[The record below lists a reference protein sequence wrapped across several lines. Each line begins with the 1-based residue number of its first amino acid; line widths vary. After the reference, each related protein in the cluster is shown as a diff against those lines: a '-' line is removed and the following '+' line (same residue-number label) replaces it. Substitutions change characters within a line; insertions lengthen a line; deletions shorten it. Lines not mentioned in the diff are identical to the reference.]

1 MQSDHAVRHYC
12 PGTIHLCGQRLAKEE
27 RWVAGVP
34 RPVLAPMRWFWAKF
48 PWIAM
53 LVLPSSLVW
62 QALQVLQLTS
72 GLAGMASMDTMLVQ
86 TRYLLRNAAS
96 F

>member
-1 MQSDHAVRHYC
+1 
-12 PGTIHLCGQRLAKEE
+12 
-27 RWVAGVP
+27 
-34 RPVLAPMRWFWAKF
+34 
-48 PWIAM
+48 M